1 MSWFERKSLSAVAHL
16 AVIVAMILAMAGL
29 TAGCFEPLY
38 GRSVAS
44 PDSESVRDK
53 LAQIDI
59 PIIPTRQGSPA
70 ARIAVSMRNALQY
83 DFNGGA
89 GANAPTHRL
98 TMTVAPTSLSVIVDV
113 ASGRPTAEV
122 DGVVVYYQL
131 TEIATGKIVLKD
143 IASQNVDT
151 DAPGSQQRF
160 AQQRAKR
167 DAEDRAVT
175 AVAEAIRNRLASYF
189 VAGT

>member
-1 MSWFERKSLSAVAHL
+1 MSWFERKGLSTVARL
-16 AVIVAMILAMAGL
+16 AARVALISAMAGL

-38 GRSVAS
+38 GRSPT
-44 PDSESVRDK
+44 PDSDSVRDK

-59 PIIPTRQGSPA
+59 PVIPARQGSPA

-83 DFNGGA
+83 DLNGAA

-98 TMTVAPTSLSVIVDV
+98 TMTVAPTSLTVIVDV

-122 DGVVVYYQL
+122 DGVTVNYQL
-131 TEIATGKIVLKD
+131 TEIATGKIVLRD
-143 IASQNVDT
+143 TAFSHVDS

-167 DAEDRAVT
+167 DAEDRAVI
-175 AVAEAIRNRLASYF
+175 AVSEAIRNRLASYF

>member
-1 MSWFERKSLSAVAHL
+1 MSWFERKSLSAVARL
-16 AVIVAMILAMAGL
+16 AVILAMGGL

-38 GRSVAS
+38 GRNVAS
-44 PDSESVRDK
+44 PDSDSVRDK
-53 LAQIDI
+53 LAQVDI

-89 GANAPTHRL
+89 GPNAPTHRL
-98 TMTVAPTSLSVIVDV
+98 TMTVAPTSLTVIIDV
-113 ASGRPTAEV
+113 TSGRPTTEV
-122 DGVVVYYQL
+122 DGVTVNYQL
-131 TEIATGKIVLKD
+131 TEIATGKIVLRD
-143 IASQNVDT
+143 TAFSHVGT

-160 AQQRAKR
+160 AQQRARR
-167 DAEDRAVT
+167 DAEDRAVI
-175 AVAEAIRNRLASYF
+175 AAAEAIRNRLASYF

>member
-1 MSWFERKSLSAVAHL
+1 MSWFEGKSLG
-16 AVIVAMILAMAGL
+16 IVARLALIMAMAGL

-38 GRSVAS
+38 GRNVAT
-44 PDSESVRDK
+44 PGADSVRDK
-53 LAQIDI
+53 LAQVDI
-59 PIIPTRQGSPA
+59 PVIPARQGSPA
-70 ARIAVSMRNALQY
+70 ARIAVAMRNALQY
-83 DFNGGA
+83 DMNGAA

-98 TMTVAPTSLSVIVDV
+98 TMTVAPTSLTVIVDV

-122 DGVVVYYQL
+122 DGVTVNYQL
-131 TEIATGKIVLKD
+131 TEIATGKVVLRD
-143 IASQNVDT
+143 SAFSHVDS

>member
-1 MSWFERKSLSAVAHL
+1 MSWFERKKLSAVARL
-16 AVIVAMILAMAGL
+16 AVILAMAGL

-38 GRSVAS
+38 GRNGAS
-44 PDSESVRDK
+44 PDVDSVRDK
-53 LAQIDI
+53 LAQVDI

-98 TMTVAPTSLSVIVDV
+98 TMTVTPTSLTVIVDV
-113 ASGRPTAEV
+113 ASGRPSADV
-122 DGVVVYYQL
+122 DGVIVNYQL
-131 TEIATGKIVLKD
+131 VEIATGKIVLRD
-143 IASQNVDT
+143 TATSHVDT
-151 DAPGSQQRF
+151 DNPGTQQRF
-160 AQQRAKR
+160 AAQRAKR

-175 AVAEAIRNRLASYF
+175 AAAEAIRNRLASYF